1 MKIWKRMAALLLAL
15 CMTLLL
21 AACGEDPNDEKR
33 LSVVMTGAVRTID
46 PAMATTAAERT
57 VVRHVF
63 ENLMK
68 LGPDGAAVHAVPN
81 STPAANKPIFFIMIV
96 LLCKMC
102 VCQTDGRDGGIGMI
116 LLFLLPEME
125 KAFLLVDCGADLPR
139 RVAGGIDGGT
149 EGVFV
154 QRLLREDH
162 RLPLGMG

>member
-68 LGPDGAAVHAVPN
+68 LGPDGTPWRAA
-81 STPAANKPIFFIMIV
+81 IRRRRR
-96 LLCKMC
+96 
-102 VCQTDGRDGGIGMI
+102 QTA
-116 LLFLLPEME
+116 L
-125 KAFLLVDCGADLPR
+125 
-139 RVAGGIDGGT
+139 
-149 EGVFV
+149 
-154 QRLLREDH
+154 
-162 RLPLGMG
+162 